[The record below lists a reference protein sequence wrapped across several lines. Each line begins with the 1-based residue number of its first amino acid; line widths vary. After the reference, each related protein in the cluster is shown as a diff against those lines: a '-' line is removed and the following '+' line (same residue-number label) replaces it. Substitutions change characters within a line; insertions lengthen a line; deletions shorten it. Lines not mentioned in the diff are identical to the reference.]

1 MLHFDLQ
8 KTLGSGNSARTLA
21 LAAELNPGEVLAL
34 SGPSGIGKTTLLRCL
49 AGLDRP
55 DHGHIRFADQV
66 WFDAAS
72 RQQLAT
78 ARRRIGFVFQDYAL
92 FPHLTV
98 RQQLRYAQR
107 HADANAIDRWLD
119 LLELTALAERRPG
132 QLSGGQRQRLALARA
147 FVGEPQ
153 LLLLDEPL
161 SALDADL
168 RQDIQQR
175 LATALAAQPTTTIL
189 VSHDAGEIIRLA
201 QRMIQLSPDSAPRI
215 GTPTELLLGNLTP
228 GRCTVH
234 ATVLALLTGDVMTT
248 AVLGIGHDRI
258 TTLVSQTEAAQLA
271 VGQPVRVELNGTSA
285 IVVPIA
291 STAGQPGVTASV

>member
-8 KTLGSGNSARTLA
+8 KKLGSGDHARTLT
-21 LAAELNPGEVLAL
+21 LAAELKPGEVLAL
-34 SGPSGIGKTTLLRCL
+34 SGPSGVGKTTLLRCL
-49 AGLDRP
+49 AGLDVP
-55 DHGHIRFADQV
+55 DHGHIRFSDQI
-66 WFDAAS
+66 WYDTANK
-72 RQQLAT
+72 RQLPT
-78 ARRRIGFVFQDYAL
+78 AQRRIGFVFQDYAL

-107 HADANAIDRWLD
+107 NANANNIDRWLD
-119 LLELTALAERRPG
+119 LLELTELADRRPG

-161 SALDADL
+161 SALDAGL

-175 LATALAAQPTTTIL
+175 LATALAAQATTTIL

-201 QRMIQLSPDSAPRI
+201 HRMIQLSPDAAPRI

-258 TTLVSQTEAAQLA
+258 TTLISHAEAVQLII
-271 VGQPVRVELNGTSA
+271 GQAVRVELNGTSA
-285 IVVPIA
+285 IVVPA
-291 STAGQPGVTASV
+291 P